1 MPTDILRRLTHRAR
15 TRRSNRQL
23 GGVLAFVAGAVNA
36 GGFLAVQRYTSH
48 MSGVVSSIAD
58 SLVLG
63 ELALSAGALCMVLA
77 FISGAAT
84 TALLVNWGRRQGLH
98 SQYALPLLVEAALM
112 LVFGLMGA
120 HLQLMLEVFMPS
132 TALLLCFMMGL
143 QNATITKVS
152 QAEIRTTHMTGVV
165 TDLGLEL
172 GRLLYWN
179 RSSEADGRHVVRA
192 NRDKLAIHG
201 TILGLFFVGGVAGA
215 WAFKH
220 MGYVSTVPLAGLLL
234 ALASPPVWLDL
245 RAARREAARVL
256 SLPR

>member
-1 MPTDILRRLTHRAR
+1 MPVHTLRQLTHRSR

-48 MSGVVSSIAD
+48 MSGIVSSIAD

-63 ELALSAGALCMVLA
+63 EFALSAGALCLVLA
-77 FISGAAT
+77 FVTGAAS
-84 TALLVNWGRRQGLH
+84 TALLINWGRRQGLH
-98 SQYALPLLVEAALM
+98 SQYALPLLAEAALL
-112 LVFGLMGA
+112 LVFGLIGA
-120 HLQLMLEVFMPS
+120 HLQLMVDVFVPS
-132 TALLLCFMMGL
+132 TALLLCFLMGL

-179 RSSEADGRHVVRA
+179 RSPEADAGHVVRA
-192 NRDKLAIHG
+192 NRDKLAIHA
-201 TILGLFFVGGVAGA
+201 TILGLFFVGGVVGA

-220 MGYVSTVPLAGLLL
+220 VGYVSTVPLAALLL
-234 ALASPPVWLDL
+234 ALASPPLWLDL
-245 RAARREAARVL
+245 RSVRFSRAAAGR
-256 SLPR
+256 